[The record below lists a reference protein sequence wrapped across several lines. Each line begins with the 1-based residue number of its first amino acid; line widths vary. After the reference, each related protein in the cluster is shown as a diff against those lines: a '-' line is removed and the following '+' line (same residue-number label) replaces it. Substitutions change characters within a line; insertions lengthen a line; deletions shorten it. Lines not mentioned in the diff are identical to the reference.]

1 MIKLQERVNDLEFEV
16 TELKAA
22 ASNAA
27 IAPDALGQGN
37 SLFNE
42 VEDQRQLTAQKLR
55 DLEEKY
61 VDTFSYLFSL
71 TFSVIKEKLKT
82 SMSWISESKS

>member
-1 MIKLQERVNDLEFEV
+1 MINFKFIFLQLQERVNDLEFEV

-27 IAPDALGQGN
+27 TAPDALGQGN

-61 VDTFSYLFSL
+61 VDSL
-71 TFSVIKEKLKT
+71 S
-82 SMSWISESKS
+82 

>member
-1 MIKLQERVNDLEFEV
+1 MKLQERVSDLEFEV

-61 VDTFSYLFSL
+61 VDTISYLFSL
-71 TFSVIKEKLKT
+71 PFSVIKEKLKT
-82 SMSWISESKS
+82 SMSWISESKN

>member
-1 MIKLQERVNDLEFEV
+1 MINFKFIFLQLQERVNDLEFEV

-27 IAPDALGQGN
+27 TAPDALGQGN

-61 VDTFSYLFSL
+61 VDSL
-71 TFSVIKEKLKT
+71 
-82 SMSWISESKS
+82 SWYFHCYFQL

>member
-1 MIKLQERVNDLEFEV
+1 MNDLEFEV
-16 TELKAA
+16 TELKSA

>member
-1 MIKLQERVNDLEFEV
+1 LKLQERVNDFEFEV

-27 IAPDALGQGN
+27 VAPDALGQGN

-71 TFSVIKEKLKT
+71 PFSVTKEKLKT
-82 SMSWISESKS
+82 SISWISESKN